1 MIVRVFLIV
10 FGILSVVLLGAA
22 AYYGFFAGDAP
33 PPQAEAPQPPPP
45 PPVMVAAASHPIPTG
60 SLIQLQDL
68 RFVAVQPGQDT
79 AGLFMRNNAPTP
91 QEQPGADKAVMD
103 QMAGAVTRHRFNEND
118 PILRSEVVKPGDAGF
133 LAAVLQPGK
142 RATTI
147 GVTAVTGA
155 AGLVYPGDH
164 VDVVLTQVFAGKEND
179 PGNRS
184 VAETIATDVR
194 VIAVDQQLQA
204 NAAPNKDGKIASTVT
219 LEADPTQVQTLEVA
233 AKMGELSLAIRGVPH
248 EGDEP
253 GVNVANVPTP
263 APVWAHDVSPAAA
276 RNTPR
281 GVAPPPPANDNK
293 DAKNQPPPGDGK
305 PAIRVMR
312 GDKAESIALP

>member
-1 MIVRVFLIV
+1 MIVRLFLIV
-10 FGILSVVLLGAA
+10 FGVVSVVLLGAA
-22 AYYGFFAGDAP
+22 AYYGFFAGAEA
-33 PPQAEAPQPPPP
+33 PPQAEAPQAPAPPPP
-45 PPVMVAAASHPIPTG
+45 MVAAAAHAIPTG
-60 SLIQLQDL
+60 SLIQHQDL
-68 RFVAVQPGQDT
+68 RFVAVTPGQDT
-79 AGLFMRNNAPTP
+79 AGDFMRNNVAPA
-91 QEQPGADKAVMD
+91 EQPAADKAIMD
-103 QMAGAVTRHRFNEND
+103 QIVGAVSRHRFNEND
-118 PILRSEVVKPGDAGF
+118 PILRNEVVKPGDSGF

-184 VAETIATDVR
+184 VAETIAADVR

-204 NAAPNKDGKIASTVT
+204 NAAPNKEGKIASTVT
-219 LEADPTQVQTLEVA
+219 LEADPLQVQTLEVA

-248 EGDEP
+248 EGD
-253 GVNVANVPTP
+253 VAAANAEAANGTP
-263 APVWAHDVSPAAA
+263 SPVWAHDVSPAAA

-281 GVAPPPPANDNK
+281 GVAPPPPANGD
-293 DAKNQPPPGDGK
+293 KNAPPSPPGDGK
-305 PAIRVMR
+305 PAVRVMR
-312 GDKAESIALP
+312 GEKAENVALP